1 MLLAYGSRHHMEM
14 ECQGTWPGKL
24 IRLLDPFLI
33 DTSTTRYCELLEL
46 KGKGKVDSLKGLSHG
61 NL

>member
-1 MLLAYGSRHHMEM
+1 MEM